1 MKEIYPEPEIPVDK
15 IIRVMYLA
23 LNEAESIMNDSKMPK
38 YVANTNKFKEAESKM
53 EEYLKRVHKV
63 HKLEVFKTKWVS
75 NKNTNQ
81 KTINNGNDRHF

>member
-38 YVANTNKFKEAESKM
+38 YVANTNKFKGQMILIMKQD
-53 EEYLKRVHKV
+53 RVISFV
-63 HKLEVFKTKWVS
+63 KLM
-75 NKNTNQ
+75 
-81 KTINNGNDRHF
+81 INSIFGNPLIYRFIVQPYGG